1 MPRKKLLLTADA
13 ILKTIIDEYAS
24 NPKNFS
30 RLPEL
35 VATFM
40 NLIMQKERELYLS
53 ALPEIPCS
61 CHPRFLQA

>member
-61 CHPRFLQA
+61 

>member
-1 MPRKKLLLTADA
+1 LPADA
-13 ILKTIIDEYAS
+13 ILKTIINEYAS

-30 RLPEL
+30 ILPEL

-53 ALPEIPCS
+53 S
-61 CHPRFLQA
+61 SSSN

>member
-30 RLPEL
+30 ILPEL

-53 ALPEIPCS
+53 S
-61 CHPRFLQA
+61 SSSN